1 MKMANYMLSGL
12 LLLLSFAFL
21 ACNSENEEDILP
33 GEELC
38 QDNTATL
45 SGAVSTIIE
54 TNCAVSGCHVS
65 GTGRVNFTV
74 SENIIQNATQI
85 RNFTQAGIMPPP
97 ESGGSLTAQEK
108 MDIRCWVE
116 NGAQD
121 N

>member
-1 MKMANYMLSGL
+1 MKLANYKLSGL
-12 LLLLSFAFL
+12 LLLLGFPFL

-45 SGAVSTIIE
+45 SGVVSTIIE
-54 TNCAVSGCHVS
+54 TNCAVSGCHVQ
-65 GTGRVNFTV
+65 GTGRVNFTIN
-74 SENIIQNATQI
+74 ENIIQNATQI
-85 RNFTQAGIMPPP
+85 RNFTHEGIMPPP
-97 ESGGSLTAQEK
+97 ESGNSLTAQEK

>member
-1 MKMANYMLSGL
+1 MKRISYLLSGL
-12 LLLLSFAFL
+12 LLVLFMV

-33 GEELC
+33 EEEIC

-74 SENIIQNATQI
+74 SENIIQNAAQI
-85 RNFTQAGIMPPP
+85 RSFTQAGIMPPP

-108 MDIRCWVE
+108 RDIRCWVE

>member
-1 MKMANYMLSGL
+1 MTMVNYMLSGL

-54 TNCAVSGCHVS
+54 TNCAVSGCHVP